1 MQDWF
6 LRNSETNRSC
16 LKGWCMPVVL
26 KSAHQFTRQIS
37 KQQSSN
43 NQVEVFHP
51 LTKQLRV
58 FHVSSEPQMCPHW
71 LVSLYVYR
79 SGNDTHC
86 SAKGPCSRHTCTHT
100 HTHTETVCMIACTC
114 NQTQTNRH
122 VHAQKHTF
130 TALHLHTQTHIL
142 GQVSRWHSSTLA
154 NTHTNSRTLTRWA
167 RRPDGVTAWAVGLS
181 HSGDLISHCF
191 FSFTDPYSSLP
202 SSHLPSFFFT
212 LSSMSTH
219 FTLFFLSFC
228 SQILA
233 LYISINSRCQFS
245 MHLSIL
251 FGLPCH

>member
-37 KQQSSN
+37 KQSSN

-100 HTHTETVCMIACTC
+100 HTHSHWDCMHDCMHLQSNTDKQACTC
-114 NQTQTNRH
+114 T
-122 VHAQKHTF
+122 K
-130 TALHLHTQTHIL
+130 THI
-142 GQVSRWHSSTLA
+142 HSLALTYTNTYTGLSLTLA
-154 NTHTNSRTLTRWA
+154 LFHSCKHTHTNSRTLTRWA

-219 FTLFFLSFC
+219 FTLFFLSRSPF
-228 SQILA
+228 
-233 LYISINSRCQFS
+233 
-245 MHLSIL
+245 IL
-251 FGLPCH
+251 FSDFSPLHFNKQ

>member
-1 MQDWF
+1 M
-6 LRNSETNRSC
+6 
-16 LKGWCMPVVL
+16 
-26 KSAHQFTRQIS
+26 FTS
-37 KQQSSN
+37 
-43 NQVEVFHP
+43 
-51 LTKQLRV
+51 
-58 FHVSSEPQMCPHW
+58 HV
-71 LVSLYVYR
+71 
-79 SGNDTHC
+79 
-86 SAKGPCSRHTCTHT
+86 HT
-100 HTHTETVCMIACTC
+100 HTHSHWDCMYDCMHLQSNTDKQACTC
-114 NQTQTNRH
+114 T
-122 VHAQKHTF
+122 K
-130 TALHLHTQTHIL
+130 THI
-142 GQVSRWHSSTLA
+142 HSLALTYTNTYTGSGLTLA
-154 NTHTNSRTLTRWA
+154 LFHSCKHTHTNSRTLTRWA